1 MIGRG
6 VARTFGALARLA
18 GLLLWLGP
26 ASLPGAS
33 AAQTASAVAV
43 AGQDD
48 PAFRAALSLWLAG
61 AEDRALPELA
71 AAAQVGN
78 PAAQVL
84 LGLIDT
90 TPSLQGLWLA
100 EQPRQ
105 ERLALLRAPG
115 GLSGTNWM
123 RLAARN
129 EPLAALWLRLWSG
142 DADVAVILDFARRG
156 DLRAAHLAAK
166 TLALRDQSGFPAVA
180 EDPAFPEFARV
191 LALREAARRG
201 PEGTANPD
209 IAALHPGDPG
219 RRLLGGTD
227 PGAEELD
234 RFLAAQPALAALPA
248 ALARMCPDPANRLAD
263 QAALVG
269 ALGGW
274 WGLAEVGPPVAAF
287 IAPDTWAASPVNRN
301 ALAQS
306 LRPLDRKR
314 GQTSGSACIDAVSE
328 TTQGALRKAGAQRA
342 NPGAGQNSAP

>member
-1 MIGRG
+1 MIGQG
-6 VARTFGALARLA
+6 VGRTFRAMVRLV
-18 GLLLWLGP
+18 GVLLWLGA
-26 ASLPGAS
+26 ASLPGAPVQ
-33 AAQTASAVAV
+33 AASAVAV

-48 PAFRAALSLWLAG
+48 PAFRAALALWLEG

-71 AAAQVGN
+71 AAAQAGN

-90 TPSLQGLWLA
+90 TPALQGLWLA
-100 EQPRQ
+100 EQPRR

-123 RLAARN
+123 RHAART

-142 DADVAVILDFARRG
+142 DADVGVMLDFARRG
-156 DLRAAHLAAK
+156 ELRAAHLAAK
-166 TLALRDQSGFPAVA
+166 TLALRDQSGFPAAA

-191 LALREAARRG
+191 LALREAAHRA
-201 PEGTANPD
+201 PQGTAPPD
-209 IAALHPGDPG
+209 LAALHPGDPA
-219 RRLLGGTD
+219 RPLLGGAD
-227 PGAEELD
+227 PGAEALD
-234 RFLAAQPALAALPA
+234 RFLAGQPAFQALPA

-263 QAALVG
+263 QAALVA

-287 IAPDTWAASPVNRN
+287 IAPDIWAASPVNRN

-314 GQTSGSACIDAVSE
+314 GQSSGSACIDAVSE
-328 TTQGALRKAGAQRA
+328 TIQSNLRQAGAQRA
-342 NPGAGQNSAP
+342 RQGAVP